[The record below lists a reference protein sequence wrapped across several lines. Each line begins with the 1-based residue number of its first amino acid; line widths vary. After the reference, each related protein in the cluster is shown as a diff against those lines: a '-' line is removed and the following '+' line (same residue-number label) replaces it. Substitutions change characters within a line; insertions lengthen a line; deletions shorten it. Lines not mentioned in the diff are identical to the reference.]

1 MADQQG
7 ATPAGTDQ
15 AATADDTSTEDAR
28 AQELLAE
35 AVASQDGTAA
45 PDDEPL
51 GEAGKRALQRE
62 REARKAAEKAAAEA
76 AAKVKEYEDAQ
87 LSEQQRLEKERD
99 EARTAAASSGQ
110 KAALYKAALDYGLT
124 SEDLELLDGVPAD
137 QIDERAKRL
146 ADRLAASKADN
157 APRVPRPDPSQGPRG
172 PVDIDAQIADAE
184 SRGDVRESIRLKNQK
199 LLSAANK

>member
-87 LSEQQRLEKERD
+87 LSEKERLERERD
-99 EARTAAASSGQ
+99 EARENATAKARE
-110 KAALYKAALDYGLT
+110 AALYKAAVDYRLT
-124 SEDLELLDGVPAD
+124 SDDLELLDGIPAE
-137 QIDERAKRL
+137 QIDDRARRL
-146 ADRLAASKADN
+146 AERLAST
-157 APRVPRPDPSQGPRG
+157 APRVPKPDPSQGPRG